1 MSLNNL
7 IISQLTNVAGGAFD
21 LDLAVENQ
29 QDKLIKEVSTQIQS
43 KIPVPLPINVESAL
57 KGETKLPDNIISPE
71 YISQAALSAGIG
83 IFPLITLPI
92 DLKNSINNTLDTLEN
107 VLNTTTQVTNTLQGS
122 LILLQTPINTLD
134 KLASTLDVAVTG
146 LKVAVTAIKLAP
158 FPTSVPPGIGIP
170 ANILTTLSDALD
182 FLGENINKLDGPL
195 SITSDVIG
203 QINDI
208 LNPIIDKLNNLN
220 KTLNIALTIVIFI
233 RMLINFGSKTT
244 QEQIDEAFQ
253 SSIINSIKFLDKI
266 SLSQNEISET
276 SLPSSYKEFALVLEY
291 NSENPYQFPQRR
303 IKGTNLET
311 NQIIYNTENGVYS
324 FSSSVQILFDEIK
337 FRIDSLERT

>member
-7 IISQLTNVAGGAFD
+7 IISQLTDVAGKAFD

-29 QDKLIKEVSTQIQS
+29 QNKLITEVSTQIQS
-43 KIPVPLPINVESAL
+43 KIPVPLPINIESAL
-57 KGETKLPDNIISPE
+57 KGEIKLPDNFISPE
-71 YISQAALSAGIG
+71 YISQVALAAGIG
-83 IFPLITLPI
+83 IPPLITLPI
-92 DLKNSINNTLDTLEN
+92 DLKNSVNNTLDFIEN
-107 VLNTTTQVTNTLQGS
+107 ILNTTTQVTNTLQGA

-134 KLASTLDVAVTG
+134 KLSSTLGAAVTG
-146 LKVAVTAIKLAP
+146 LKTAVTTIKLVP
-158 FPTSVPPGIGIP
+158 FPTSTPPGIGIP

-195 SITSDVIG
+195 SVISDVIG

-208 LNPIIDKLNNLN
+208 LNPIIDKLNELN
-220 KTLNIALTIVIFI
+220 KILNLALTIVIFI

-276 SLPSSYKEFALVLEY
+276 SLPPSYKEFALVLEY